1 MADEV
6 KLNLYQKL
14 ACIRKIV
21 DVVKKDKAAFKYKYS
36 DINEI
41 LAKVKSGMEKYG
53 VSLIPEIKS
62 GTSTVAVNTFV
73 QKKADASGQTY
84 DISTH
89 EYLVN
94 AEMDF
99 VWVNNDNPEEKI
111 TVPWYVVGSQADPSQ
126 AFGSG
131 VTYCTRYFLLSYFQ
145 IAQDNDVDGYISKKR
160 EAAESESREQAA
172 AIVKSIDTGIKTFLA
187 DNPERRPDVIEFT
200 KRFQKDGN
208 YNKITEPLLAAKM
221 LNDFKNKFY
230 GGEE

>member
-99 VWVNNDNPEEKI
+99 VWVKFF
-111 TVPWYVVGSQADPSQ
+111 S
-126 AFGSG
+126 
-131 VTYCTRYFLLSYFQ
+131 
-145 IAQDNDVDGYISKKR
+145 
-160 EAAESESREQAA
+160 SRVA
-172 AIVKSIDTGIKTFLA
+172 
-187 DNPERRPDVIEFT
+187 
-200 KRFQKDGN
+200 
-208 YNKITEPLLAAKM
+208 
-221 LNDFKNKFY
+221 
-230 GGEE
+230 